1 MKKLIFI
8 LFLFIS
14 TNIFAGEQ
22 NHNEL
27 YFVVEQK
34 IKEYSFENIENTKKE
49 KICVFN
55 SKNQLIYFCNYK
67 SDFPL
72 EYKRRVDFIGKIGNT
87 EYYMIF
93 N

>member
-1 MKKLIFI
+1 MKKLILI
-8 LFLFIS
+8 WFLFFS
-14 TNIFAGEQ
+14 ANIFAGEQ

-34 IKEYSFENIENTKKE
+34 IKEYSFTDSNEKKE

-55 SKNQLIYFCNYK
+55 SKNQLIYFCNDK
-67 SDFPL
+67 SDFPV
-72 EYKRRVDFIGKIGNT
+72 EYRRRVDFVGKIGNT
-87 EYYMIF
+87 EYYIIF